1 MGEHDDD
8 DIQPPVG
15 GDSNPAEGADAPPP
29 LADTGAEAPSDS
41 AADSMEQNLPEGM
54 KGGAASVALGQGTMS
69 EKDEKTFAMLA
80 HVLGLVPLLGPL
92 VIWILKRNDSPFVDD
107 QGKEAVSFQFVVVI
121 SLVVVGILS
130 QIPFVQCF
138 TVFLFPV
145 IWVANAIMSIMA
157 GLKAGD
163 GIAYRY
169 PYALR
174 VL

>member
-1 MGEHDDD
+1 MGEHDD

-15 GDSNPAEGADAPPP
+15 GDSNPDEGEAAPPP
-29 LADTGAEAPSDS
+29 PLTGDEGGG
-41 AADSMEQNLPEGM
+41 AADSMEQNLPHGL
-54 KGGAASVALGQGTMS
+54 KGGAVDMALGQGTMS

-80 HVLGLVPLLGPL
+80 HILGLIPLLGPL

-107 QGKEAVSFQFVVVI
+107 QGKEAVSFQFLVVI

-130 QIPFVQCF
+130 QIPFVACF
-138 TVFLFPV
+138 TIFLFPV

-163 GIAYRY
+163 GVAYRY
-169 PYALR
+169 PFALR
-174 VL
+174 IL

>member
-1 MGEHDDD
+1 
-8 DIQPPVG
+8 
-15 GDSNPAEGADAPPP
+15 
-29 LADTGAEAPSDS
+29 
-41 AADSMEQNLPEGM
+41 MEQNLPDGL

-80 HVLGLVPLLGPL
+80 HILGLIPLIGPL

-107 QGKEAVSFQFVVVI
+107 QGKEAVSFQFLVI
-121 SLVVVGILS
+121 IAAVAVAIVHA
-130 QIPFVQCF
+130 IPFVGCLA
-138 TVFLFPV
+138 VFLFPV
-145 IWVANAIMSIMA
+145 IMVANAIMCIMA

-169 PYALR
+169 PFALR